1 MFEETHAVDPSV
13 VDIDRVRRW
22 MAETGLGDG
31 PVEDVSVLGGGTQN
45 VLLRLRQNDRE
56 YVLRRPPP
64 HKRSDSDRTIERE
77 ASVLGALA
85 GSAVPH
91 PGLIAVCPDLSV
103 IGAAF
108 YLMEPAGGRNPCG
121 PLPPGLADD
130 PGWQRM
136 LGLSIVDGLLALSEV
151 RPAEVG
157 LADLGKP
164 RGWLERQV
172 SRWRGQ
178 LVGYGR
184 SERYEPGSL
193 GPVGDIANWLDT
205 HRPADHGAGLIHGDF
220 HLANMLVA
228 DDGTLAAI
236 VDWELSTQGDPLL
249 DLGHLLA
256 TWPGEDNPAG
266 VDLAVPLPWLPTV
279 DELLAHYLRR
289 TSRNPADVH
298 WFRVLACYRL
308 AIILEGTYVRSMSGQ
323 AARDTGI
330 AAHERAKALLGAARR
345 LVTEEG
351 T

>member
-1 MFEETHAVDPSV
+1 MGEA
-13 VDIDRVRRW
+13 
-22 MAETGLGDG
+22 GLGDG
-31 PVEDVSVLGGGTQN
+31 PFEDVSVLGGGTQN
-45 VLLRLRQNDRE
+45 VLLRLRRNGRE

-64 HKRSDSDRTIERE
+64 HKRPDSDRTIERE
-77 ASVLGALA
+77 AAVLGALA

-91 PGLIAVCPDLSV
+91 PGLIAVCQDPSV

-108 YLMEPAGGRNPCG
+108 YLMEPVAGRNPCG
-121 PLPPGLADD
+121 PLPPGLSDD
-130 PGWQRM
+130 PGWQRV
-136 LGLSIVDGLLALSEV
+136 LGLSIVDGLIALSEV
-151 RPAEVG
+151 RPSEVG

-184 SERYEPGSL
+184 AEHYEPGSL
-193 GPVGDIANWLDT
+193 GSVDDIAHWLDT
-205 HRPADHGAGLIHGDF
+205 YRPADHGTGLIHGDF
-220 HLANMLVA
+220 HLANMLV
-228 DDGTLAAI
+228 DDEGTLAAI

-279 DELLAHYLRR
+279 DELLAHYARR
-289 TSRNPADVH
+289 TTRGLADIH

-323 AARDTGI
+323 AARETGI
-330 AAHERAKALLGAARR
+330 AAHERARALLDAARGLLR
-345 LVTEEG
+345 RGEN
-351 T
+351 